1 MTQDFFKLTEM
12 FSQTNV
18 TTEEGMSNISK
29 IQSYLGRSV
38 SKLIPAAT
46 GWRWTNKVFA
56 EAEAELVTMFDH
68 IEYSLPYGLA
78 KIIDEKYLGNKFN
91 FENWGDDLSPRR
103 DPLKNVYPKTEG
115 LLLGKAQ
122 DVFPTTKHW
131 SANMVD
137 SDGNPIVLSKLAK
150 EKLATSNIKWER
162 PAALMAVGM
171 AKPLNMRKTEVL
183 SVKDPITG
191 VNMQLKDGTTLY
203 EAMLQVAGKIKIND
217 KTLNETFRD
226 ELEDVDSLF
235 NTRYTENRLIAGKYE
250 ADDYLLSK
258 IREFE
263 TEAREW
269 IKGYAL
275 IELQGKPT
283 TIESFKQEVEEGIEN
298 LYQ

>member
-1 MTQDFFKLTEM
+1 ML
-12 FSQTNV
+12 
-18 TTEEGMSNISK
+18 
-29 IQSYLGRSV
+29 
-38 SKLIPAAT
+38 
-46 GWRWTNKVFA
+46 
-56 EAEAELVTMFDH
+56 DH
-68 IEYSLPYGLA
+68 IEYSTPYGLA

-137 SDGNPIVLSKLAK
+137 SNGKPIVLSKQAK

-162 PAALMAVGM
+162 PASLINVGM
-171 AKPLNMRKTEVL
+171 AKSLNMRKTEVL
-183 SVKDPITG
+183 SVRDPITNA
-191 VNMQLKDGTTLY
+191 NMELKEGTTLY

-217 KTLNETFRD
+217 QTLNERFRD
-226 ELEDVDSLF
+226 ELENPNSLF
-235 NTRYTENRLIAGKYE
+235 NTRYAENRLIAGKYE
-250 ADDYLLSK
+250 ADDYLLSI
-258 IREFE
+258 IREHE
-263 TEAREW
+263 AEAREW

-283 TIESFKQEVEEGIEN
+283 TIESFKQEVEEGIEA
-298 LYQ
+298 LYE